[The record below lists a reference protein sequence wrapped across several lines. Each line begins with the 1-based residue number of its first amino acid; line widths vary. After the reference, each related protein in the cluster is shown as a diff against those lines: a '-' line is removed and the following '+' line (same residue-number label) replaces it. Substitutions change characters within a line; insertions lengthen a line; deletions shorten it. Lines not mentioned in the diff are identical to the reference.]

1 MGLNPQQAE
10 QIKVLLRKKIE
21 NKLKKYGRE
30 TSSMPFL
37 ARLIQDNEKIAAYS
51 FIHSVATTLGMSIYE
66 DVSVIIGKINST
78 ECFRNY
84 GVGGVISKQQNLTIK
99 KIITELRNEN
109 RKPDVKKRTAN
120 IKKETSEVLAASSVG
135 GKFQKAGN
143 IADFYMKRDGVE
155 HYFEIKTVKPNI
167 DVFEKSKTKLLEWVA
182 RKRSPVKVF
191 LAFPYNPYHPEP
203 YSRFTETGMMDLPND
218 FLIGEEY
225 WNFIGGK
232 ETFPQ
237 LLDTFDEVGK
247 EFKEKLQAKFKQIA
261 KEKIN
266 SY

>member
-1 MGLNPQQAE
+1 MGLSLQQKE
-10 QIKVLLRKKIE
+10 QIKILLRKKIE

-66 DVSVIIGKINST
+66 DVSVIIGKDNST

-84 GVGGVISKQQNLTIK
+84 GVGGVISKQQSSTIK
-99 KIITELRNEN
+99 KIITELRNNE
-109 RKPDVKKRTAN
+109 RKAN
-120 IKKETSEVLAASSVG
+120 IKNEIVEVLKAPSNG

-143 IADFYMKRDGVE
+143 IADFYMKRSKE
-155 HYFEIKTVKPNI
+155 EYFFEIKTVKPNI
-167 DVFEKSKTKLLEWVA
+167 DIFEKSKTKLLEWVA
-182 RKRSPVKVF
+182 RKRSVVKVF
-191 LAFPYNPYHPEP
+191 LAFPYNPYYPEP

-225 WNFIGGK
+225 WDFIGGK
-232 ETFPQ
+232 NTFPQ
-237 LLDTFDEVGK
+237 LLETFEEVGK
-247 EFKEKLQAKFKQIA
+247 EFKEQLQKKFKQIA
-261 KEKIN
+261 REKIN